1 MRQREQKESQQAL
14 HQALRYF
21 GNQARMAN
29 ALSESQQTVSYWVR
43 AGRAPERA
51 CIPIER
57 ATEGAVTR
65 YALRPDVFGRPYS
78 AWTALRRIFRFGLN
92 DGKR

>member
-1 MRQREQKESQQAL
+1 MKSRQMQDAHLALTQAV
-14 HQALRYF
+14 HYF
-21 GNQARMAN
+21 GTQARMAS

-65 YALRPDVFGRPYS
+65 YALRPDVFGKPYS

>member
-1 MRQREQKESQQAL
+1 MTVQEKEAHHALMQAV
-14 HQALRYF
+14 AYF
-21 GNQARMAN
+21 GNQARMAS
-29 ALSESQQTVSYWVR
+29 ALAESQQTVSYWVR

-65 YALRPDVFGRPYS
+65 YALRPDVFGKPYS